1 MNLLY
6 IAVGGAVGAVLRYLA
21 GNAAVRYFNPQL
33 PYGTFIINIAGCFL
47 MGLLMTL
54 IVDKG
59 LLPPVWR
66 LFLCV
71 GVLGG
76 FTTFSS
82 FGYEVYTLL
91 AEGNLA
97 YGFLYAALSCL
108 LGVYWLKFYF
118 DLLKGR
124 RAASLFLCARQ
135 VTLLPYGST

>member
-6 IAVGGAVGAVLRYLA
+6 IAVGGALGAVLRYLA
-21 GNAAVRYFNPQL
+21 GNAAVKYFNPQL
-33 PYGTFIINIAGCFL
+33 PYGTFIINISGCFL

-71 GVLGG
+71 GVLGV
-76 FTTFSS
+76 SS
-82 FGYEVYTLL
+82 FGYEVYTLF

-97 YGFLYAALSCL
+97 CALLYAALSCL
-108 LGVYWLKFYF
+108 LGVL
-118 DLLKGR
+118 
-124 RAASLFLCARQ
+124 AAAFEFWQ
-135 VTLLPYGST
+135 

>member
-1 MNLLY
+1 MNLIY
-6 IAVGGAVGAVLRYLA
+6 IALGGAIGAVLRYLA
-21 GNAAVRYFNPQL
+21 GNAAAKCFNPQL
-33 PYGTFIINIAGCFL
+33 PYGTFIINITGCFM
-47 MGLLMTL
+47 MGLLMAL

-59 LLPPVWR
+59 LLLPVWR

-108 LGVYWLKFYF
+108 LGIL
-118 DLLKGR
+118 
-124 RAASLFLCARQ
+124 AAALGAVLIK
-135 VTLLPYGST
+135 TL